1 MSGSRSDWPGD
12 FHPEFGLLCPS
23 PRRRRGLRFAL
34 LSMVATMA
42 VGATMGL
49 AVAHWPD
56 AEALA
61 SAGQPNDEQPL
72 AAPIDASPVGHA
84 QESCK
89 AGATQ
94 DLVTFF
100 FSSTCASSKPHA
112 RHHGARAGNR
122 VATVILGRVDAAPSA
137 PEPVAV
143 AAIEPSQ
150 ATAGVIATMTEK
162 STMMSPAPARPALP
176 PKKSKAVSGAVPG
189 APIALNSPGR
199 ALSPQG
205 HAINAAALSA
215 YAATPRFG
223 RDAFDSYDTSRV
235 PFGRFR

>member
-56 AEALA
+56 GEALA
-61 SAGQPNDEQPL
+61 AAVQPNDEQPL
-72 AAPIDASPVGHA
+72 VAPVDASPVGRA

-89 AGATQ
+89 AGANQ
-94 DLVTFF
+94 DLAAYFF
-100 FSSTCASSKPHA
+100 GSTCSSSKPHA
-112 RHHGARAGNR
+112 RHGARAANR
-122 VATVILGRVDAAPSA
+122 VATVILGRVDPAPA
-137 PEPVAV
+137 EPDPVAV

-150 ATAGVIATMTEK
+150 VTAGIGARTAQK
-162 STMMSPAPARPALP
+162 STNAMTPAQPALP
-176 PKKSKAVSGAVPG
+176 PKKAKVVSRAVPG
-189 APIALNSPGR
+189 VPIALTPLGR
-199 ALSPQG
+199 APSWQSDTV
-205 HAINAAALSA
+205 NAATVSA

>member
-1 MSGSRSDWPGD
+1 MSGSRSDWPVD

-23 PRRRRGLRFAL
+23 PRRRRGLRLAL
-34 LSMVATMA
+34 ASMVAIMA

-56 AEALA
+56 GEALA
-61 SAGQPNDEQPL
+61 AAVQPNDEQPL
-72 AAPIDASPVGHA
+72 VAPIDASPVGRA

-89 AGATQ
+89 AGASQ
-94 DLVTFF
+94 DLAVFF
-100 FSSTCASSKPHA
+100 FGSTCSSGRPHA
-112 RHHGARAGNR
+112 RHGARAANR
-122 VATVILGRVDAAPSA
+122 VATVILGRVDAAPVA

-150 ATAGVIATMTEK
+150 VTAGVGARTAQK
-162 STMMSPAPARPALP
+162 STNAMTPAQPALP
-176 PKKSKAVSGAVPG
+176 PKKAKAMSGAAPG

-199 ALSPQG
+199 ALSRQG
-205 HAINAAALSA
+205 DAVNAAAVSA

-223 RDAFDSYDTSRV
+223 RAAFDSYDASRA